1 MFSIE
6 GLISLPNGENC
17 NIIYIVWDILKIQ
30 KASTYYIK
38 TYKRLL
44 SNLRHIHV
52 FFPDYEPIGYFFSFS
67 YLLYLTNFIDI
78 YNRGRI
84 IPSNDT
90 SMSFMKTCINF
101 RFKTYC

>member
-1 MFSIE
+1 MSTFQQGGLMFSIE
-6 GLISLPNGENC
+6 GLISLSNGENY

-52 FFPDYEPIGYFFSFS
+52 FFPDYEPIGYFFHSAI
-67 YLLYLTNFIDI
+67 YFI
-78 YNRGRI
+78 
-84 IPSNDT
+84 
-90 SMSFMKTCINF
+90 
-101 RFKTYC
+101 